1 MESRQ
6 LGTGGP
12 QVPAFGLGCMRMSN
26 RTTAADEAES
36 IATIRAALDAGVTL
50 LDTGDFYGS
59 GHNEGLI
66 GRALSAGGRKKAVLS
81 VKFGALTDPGGNFVG
96 MDGRP
101 QAVKNYLTYSL
112 RRLGTDHVDIY
123 RPGRLDPTV
132 PIEDTI
138 GAIAEMVQ
146 AGHVRAIGLSEV
158 GSETIR
164 RAHAVHPIAD
174 LQVEY
179 SLFSRGIEGGVL
191 DTCRE
196 LGIAVTA
203 YGVLSYGLLSGNWTR
218 QGPTSTDL
226 RALMPRFQDGNVE
239 SNLKLVQAL
248 HEIADARGATAA
260 QLAIAWVLAQGRER
274 GDIVAVVGSRTRQQL
289 DEALPAAGLVLTEE
303 ELAAIEQAVPV
314 SAVAGDRGAPGM
326 KDGER

>member
-1 MESRQ
+1 
-6 LGTGGP
+6 
-12 QVPAFGLGCMRMSN
+12 MSN
-26 RTTAADEAES
+26 RTGAADEAES
-36 IATIRAALDAGVTL
+36 VATIRAALDAGVTL
-50 LDTGDFYGS
+50 LDTGDFYGT
-59 GHNEGLI
+59 GHNEELI
-66 GRALSAGGRKKAVLS
+66 GRALSSGGRENAVLS
-81 VKFGALTDPGGNFVG
+81 VKFGALMDPGGGFVG

-112 RRLGTDHVDIY
+112 RRLGADHVDIY

-138 GAIAEMVQ
+138 GAIAEMVR
-146 AGHVRAIGLSEV
+146 AGHVRSIGLSEV

-203 YGVLSYGLLSGNWTR
+203 YGVLSYGLLSGNWSR
-218 QGPTSTDL
+218 QAPSQTDL
-226 RALMPRFQDGNVE
+226 RAIMPRFQDGNVE
-239 SNLKLVQAL
+239 TNLKLVQAL
-248 HEIADARGATAA
+248 HEIAEARGATAA
-260 QLAIAWVLAQGRER
+260 QLAIAWVLAQGREL

-289 DEALPAAGLVLTEE
+289 VEALRAAGLALTDE

-314 SAVAGDRGAPGM
+314 AAVAGDRGTPGT

>member
-1 MESRQ
+1 
-6 LGTGGP
+6 
-12 QVPAFGLGCMRMSN
+12 MRMSN
-26 RTTAADEAES
+26 STAPADETES

-50 LDTGDFYGS
+50 LDTGDFYGM
-59 GHNEGLI
+59 GHNEELI
-66 GRALSAGGRKKAVLS
+66 RRALSGEGRDKAVLS
-81 VKFGALTDPGGNFVG
+81 VKFGAMLDPAGSFAGL
-96 MDGRP
+96 DGRP
-101 QAVKNYLTYSL
+101 EAVKNSLAYSL
-112 RRLGTDHVDIY
+112 QRLGTDHVDIY

-146 AGHVRAIGLSEV
+146 AGYVRSIGLSEV
-158 GSETIR
+158 DSETIR

-174 LQVEY
+174 LQIEY

-203 YGVLSYGLLSGNWTR
+203 YGVLSYGLLSGTWT
-218 QGPTSTDL
+218 QQAASPTDL
-226 RALMPRFQDGNVE
+226 RAHMPRFQDGNVE
-239 SNLKLVQAL
+239 TNLKLVQAL
-248 HEIADARGATAA
+248 HEIAGARGATAA

-289 DEALPAAGLVLTEE
+289 AEALPAAELVLTDE
-303 ELAAIEQAVPV
+303 ELAAIEQAVPA
-314 SAVAGDRGAPGM
+314 SAVAGDRGAPSV
-326 KDGER
+326 KER